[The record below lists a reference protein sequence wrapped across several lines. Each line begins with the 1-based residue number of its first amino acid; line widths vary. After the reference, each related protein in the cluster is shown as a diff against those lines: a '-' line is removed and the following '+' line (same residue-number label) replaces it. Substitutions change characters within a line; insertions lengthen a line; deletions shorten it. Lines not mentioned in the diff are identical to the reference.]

1 VCLKTFSDII
11 LALWGKIHSRHPKEK
26 KRYIEG
32 KTVNKINESKR
43 FSAEAL
49 NVQYVLSNS
58 FFTNTEA
65 GI

>member
-1 VCLKTFSDII
+1 V
-11 LALWGKIHSRHPKEK
+11 GKNTQQASKRK